1 MNFKI
6 INASEEDADIGLL
19 NDGTFANSQ
28 GGTELMMGRL
38 MEHLPSD
45 IKEEFNII
53 CSRVRDGSIDEN
65 KKNILW
71 LHDLWN
77 DPENEHLRDITSR
90 ARFEKLVFVSN
101 YQFQSFHMGHGIPYA
116 ESTIMRNAIKPI
128 EHHVKPNDGVIRLI
142 YHTTPHRGLAILVP
156 VFERLYEKYGDR
168 IVLDVYSSF
177 SIYGWPQRDEE
188 YKEVFA
194 KCEEHPGINY
204 HGAVSNDEI
213 REALKI
219 SHIFAFPSIWPET
232 SCIAAIEA
240 MSAGVGIVC
249 PNFAALPETTASLAN
264 IYQWNEDMSTHA
276 SYFASVLDVIIENY
290 WHESLQSRF
299 MYAKNYA
306 DNMYNWESRKEEWV
320 NFLQSLK

>member
-1 MNFKI
+1 M
-6 INASEEDADIGLL
+6 
-19 NDGTFANSQ
+19 
-28 GGTELMMGRL
+28 
-38 MEHLPSD
+38 
-45 IKEEFNII
+45 
-53 CSRVRDGSIDEN
+53 
-65 KKNILW
+65 
-71 LHDLWN
+71 
-77 DPENEHLRDITSR
+77 
-90 ARFEKLVFVSN
+90 
-101 YQFQSFHMGHGIPYA
+101 
-116 ESTIMRNAIKPI
+116 
-128 EHHVKPNDGVIRLI
+128 
-142 YHTTPHRGLAILVP
+142 
-156 VFERLYEKYGDR
+156 
-168 IVLDVYSSF
+168 YSSF